1 MPYQYSDTTK
11 AMGVHDISLGVSK
24 NCAATLCIPIHHLFS
39 LSLSK
44 PCILLDWKVHRI
56 IPICQNGGKRLISN
70 YQPIALL
77 CIISKVLEKLIY
89 KKIIT
94 HILPQLSPC
103 QFSFLS
109 HRSCLQQLL
118 LLCNTLYKAF
128 ESNCPTNVIY
138 LDFHKAFDSV
148 PHHKLLYKLQSYNIS
163 GKLWR

>member
-1 MPYQYSDTTK
+1 MLPHFAFLFIIY
-11 AMGVHDISLGVSK
+11 V
-24 NCAATLCIPIHHLFS
+24 FS

-44 PCILLDWKVHRI
+44 PSILLDWKVQRI
-56 IPICQNGGKRLISN
+56 MPIYKNGDKQLISN
-70 YQPIALL
+70 YRPISLL

-94 HILPQLSPC
+94 HILPQLSPY
-103 QFSFLS
+103 QFGFLP

-118 LLCNTLYKAF
+118 LLYNTLYKAF

-148 PHHKLLYKLQSYNIS
+148 PHHELFYKLQSYNIS
-163 GKLWR
+163 GKLWRWF